1 MKNNNT
7 VETDDILSNNSPSI
21 NNWSRK
27 INDFQVLVIY
37 DEEGKHQDQN
47 LSKVLNKNKIK
58 GNTNIPIFQGAI
70 KSDTFI
76 IWQQSYQ
83 ENKELF
89 FKLRLNARNE
99 LIIRIVKVI
108 VAYLLNK
115 YQDYST
121 TSIHEHPKLKEN
133 DFIEK
138 LIEKYDCILKNDSFL
153 ADYKVWD
160 DFCNWFKTYLMGRI
174 LKDMEKNIGLSK
186 LEKMGE
192 SQINDSFHENITNNL
207 SNNSQ
212 FAIDFKN
219 IVNSYVN
226 DWITKIFTEMDIEKW
241 PMSKITESLNLRE
254 SAIIKTRK
262 DITVTLL
269 NQGNLLVMSNAVYQ
283 SVRESISN
291 NKFQYYNDTRWPTAI
306 LDKGSIK
313 GTVQL
318 KPIKTSEDST
328 TIQHLWSQ
336 AKDLSE
342 LDVDVFDSLCSYY
355 LSKAKHHE
363 DIVEIHLNDLLSMR
377 GLKAKLGGG
386 GRRGGYEVKQRMQI
400 LQALSKIQSLWI
412 NLEKIIVYEKGRPV
426 QKALQ
431 GRAFIFKDL
440 NHNDYHIERHLTE
453 KKIFYMVGEVFANF
467 LRGSGRQ
474 VAFLPIQALQYN
486 PYHEVWE
493 KKLTRYLSWRWRTQ
507 ARGGDYLQPHKIST
521 LLDAIGLEMNGRT
534 PSRTRER
541 LEKAFDILLED
552 GVIASWQYEKWN
564 EDIAMNNGWS
574 RIWENATI
582 IIDPP
587 ELIKEQYR
595 PIGKKRKVQTSHQ
608 KIDNQKGR
616 RDLGKQ
622 IKELRKKLDLTLIQ
636 VADEIE
642 ISVSY
647 LSNIE
652 RGMKNPSTNIKSR
665 IEDWMRIYS

>member
-37 DEEGKHQDQN
+37 DEEGKHHDQI
-47 LSKVLNKNKIK
+47 LSKVLNKNNIR

-99 LIIRIVKVI
+99 LIIRIAKVI

-121 TSIHEHPKLKEN
+121 TSIHEHPRLKEN
-133 DFIEK
+133 DFIDK
-138 LIEKYDCILKNDSFL
+138 LIEKYDSILKNDSFL

-174 LKDMEKNIGLSK
+174 LRDMEKSIGLSK

-192 SQINDSFHENITNNL
+192 TQINDLFHENITNNL
-207 SNNSQ
+207 SGNSQ
-212 FAIDFKN
+212 FMMGFKN
-219 IVNSYVN
+219 TVNSYVN

-254 SAIIKTRK
+254 SAIIKTRR

-291 NKFQYYNDTRWPTAI
+291 NKFQYYNDTPWPTAI

-400 LQALSKIQSLWI
+400 LQALSKIQNLWI

-440 NHNDYHIERHLTE
+440 NHNNYHIERHLTE
-453 KKIFYMVGEVFANF
+453 KKFFYMVGEVFANF

-541 LEKAFDILLED
+541 LEKAFDLLLED

-564 EDIAMNNGWS
+564 EDIAMNNGWA
-574 RIWENATI
+574 RIWRNATI

-587 ELIKEQYR
+587 GLIKEQYR
-595 PIGKKRKVQTSHQ
+595 PIEKKRNAQTSHQ
-608 KIDNQKGR
+608 KVDKQNSGSN
-616 RDLGKQ
+616 LGKQ
-622 IKELRKKLDLTLIQ
+622 VKELRKKLDLTLIQ
-636 VADEIE
+636 VADEME

-652 RGMKNPSTNIKSR
+652 RGMKNPSINIKSR
-665 IEDWMRIYS
+665 IRDWIKIYS